1 MNDDRLKWYREGY
14 CDSEIAEKVGLSS
27 KAISDWRRKEGLSTV
42 FENRQRL
49 TEWERKK
56 IQDYLMIQARYRHA
70 TTERLKRLEG
80 GLTLF
85 IMSLKIPL
93 SRVSHIEVENY
104 VISHNQVDLTRRE
117 ELLRTDLVRRFRVPG
132 LPMYALYG
140 FASSIIAVRIFYR
153 DQGCTICKAIQPLHL
168 HHIKGKYNLLE
179 ENLTT
184 LCARCHLI
192 IRHAAEQSPG
202 QT

>member
-1 MNDDRLKWYREGY
+1 MNDDRLRWYHEGY
-14 CDSEIAEKVGLSS
+14 CDSEIAEKVGVSS
-27 KAISDWRRKEGLSTV
+27 KAISYWRRKEGLSTV

-49 TEWERKK
+49 TEWEKKK
-56 IQDYLMIQARYRHA
+56 IQDYLMIHRKYHNA
-70 TTERLKRLEG
+70 TGERLKRLET

-93 SRVSHIEVENY
+93 ARVSYIEVENY

-117 ELLRTDLVRRFRVPG
+117 ELLRTDQVRHFKVPS

-153 DQGCTICKAIQPLHL
+153 DHGCTVCKAIHPLHL

-179 ENLTT
+179 DNLTT

-192 IRHAAEQSPG
+192 IRHAAYSSPSP
-202 QT
+202 